1 VRRSVAL
8 TRHRA
13 LLRREDS
20 RALSGQ
26 ERRKRSEKNL
36 MPCDERE
43 SGGGDKMELGPDGI
57 KTPNM
62 LAIAFRS
69 ILILNA
75 ELSKM
80 PAVALKRFKISKLI
94 SYYRR

>member
-1 VRRSVAL
+1 
-8 TRHRA
+8 
-13 LLRREDS
+13 
-20 RALSGQ
+20 
-26 ERRKRSEKNL
+26 
-36 MPCDERE
+36 
-43 SGGGDKMELGPDGI
+43 MELGPDGI

-94 SYYRR
+94 SHYRR

>member
-1 VRRSVAL
+1 MRRSVAL
-8 TRHRA
+8 TRRRD

-20 RALSGQ
+20 KALSGQ

-36 MPCDERE
+36 MSCDERE
-43 SGGGDKMELGPDGI
+43 SGGGDKMELRPDGI
-57 KTPNM
+57 KTTNM

-75 ELSKM
+75 ELSEM
-80 PAVALKRFKISKLI
+80 PKTAKLKT
-94 SYYRR
+94 RRNENYA